1 MEGMTFRQV
10 SDKSDIART
19 TVYTRLKNIEVL
31 NNELYNSYVFM
42 DNNGTRRIRNE
53 KVDEVI
59 EIISSDNFPNNIE
72 PSQTVQ
78 PEDVIGTD
86 TEAIKTLTEQLEYER
101 SRYEKLFERY
111 TELVEQIQG
120 NSDRLLQI
128 TENQQVIMREH
139 KLLDNSDKVHRQ
151 EIKEKQG
158 EVIGEKEEQKKRGFW
173 SKFIG
178 KE

>member
-1 MEGMTFRQV
+1 
-10 SDKSDIART
+10 
-19 TVYTRLKNIEVL
+19 
-31 NNELYNSYVFM
+31 M

-53 KVDEVI
+53 KVAEVI

-78 PEDVIGTD
+78 PEDVIGAD

-139 KLLDNSDKVHRQ
+139 KLLDNSDKIHRQ
-151 EIKEKQG
+151 EIKEKQ
-158 EVIGEKEEQKKRGFW
+158 VK
-173 SKFIG
+173 
-178 KE
+178 

>member
-10 SDKSDIART
+10 SDKADIART
-19 TVYTRLKNIEVL
+19 TIYTRLKNIEVL

-53 KVDEVI
+53 KVAEVI
-59 EIISSDNFPNNIE
+59 DIISSDDFPNNIE
-72 PSQTVQ
+72 PSETVQ
-78 PEDVIGTD
+78 TIEAKEPDG
-86 TEAIKTLTEQLEYER
+86 EAIKTLSEQLEYER
-101 SRYEKLFERY
+101 ERYDKLFERY
-111 TELVEQIQG
+111 TELVEQVQG

-139 KLLDNSDKVHRQ
+139 KLLDNSEKVHQQ
-151 EIKEKQG
+151 EIKEQPR
-158 EVIGEKEEQKKRGFW
+158 EVIEEKEEPKKRSFW

>member
-10 SDKSDIART
+10 SDKADIART

-59 EIISSDNFPNNIE
+59 EIIGSDNFPNNIE

-78 PEDVIGTD
+78 TGDVIGTD
-86 TEAIKTLTEQLEYER
+86 TEAVKTLTEQLEYER
-101 SRYEKLFERY
+101 ERYDKLFERY
-111 TELVEQIQG
+111 TELVDQVQG

-139 KLLDNSDKVHRQ
+139 KLLDNSDKVHQQ
-151 EIKEKQG
+151 EIKEVPKDMML
-158 EVIGEKEEQKKRGFW
+158 EKDNANKKGFFSRIF
-173 SKFIG
+173 SK
-178 KE
+178 

>member
-10 SDKSDIART
+10 SDKADIART

-42 DNNGTRRIRNE
+42 DNNGTRRIRYE

-59 EIISSDNFPNNIE
+59 EIIGSDNFPNNIE

-78 PEDVIGTD
+78 TGDVIGTD

-101 SRYEKLFERY
+101 ERYDKLFERY
-111 TELVEQIQG
+111 TELVDQVQG

-139 KLLDNSDKVHRQ
+139 KLLDNSDKVHQQEVKEKPQ
-151 EIKEKQG
+151 EIFEIK
-158 EVIGEKEEQKKRGFW
+158 KEEKKKKGFLRNL
-173 SKFIG
+173 FQ
-178 KE
+178 

>member
-31 NNELYNSYVFM
+31 NNEIYNSYVFM
-42 DNNGTRRIRNE
+42 DNNGTRRIKNE

-78 PEDVIGTD
+78 TEDVIGTD

-101 SRYEKLFERY
+101 GRYEKLFERY
-111 TELVEQIQG
+111 TELVEQVQG

-151 EIKEKQG
+151 EIKEQQR
-158 EVIGEKEEQKKRGFW
+158 EVIGEKEEPKKRGFW